1 MSFTKKSLKIQEKS
15 KRIVEF
21 IMTKNGK
28 KIFHMRADL
37 WSQNFGL
44 QPKYSVCEYSIC
56 EILLYLKCSLTN
68 GPMISMSFAGKIAFN
83 VNIIALAI
91 CDWSILV
98 PSGSLEKIS
107 RTMVYLGINLKPP
120 LVML

>member
-1 MSFTKKSLKIQEKS
+1 
-15 KRIVEF
+15 
-21 IMTKNGK
+21 
-28 KIFHMRADL
+28 
-37 WSQNFGL
+37 
-44 QPKYSVCEYSIC
+44 
-56 EILLYLKCSLTN
+56 
-68 GPMISMSFAGKIAFN
+68 MSFAGKIAFN

-91 CDWSILV
+91 WDWSILV